1 MVDFGAL
8 PPEINSAR
16 MYAGPGSASLVAA
29 AQMWDSVAS
38 DLFSAAS
45 AFQSVVWGLTVG
57 SWIGSSAGLMVAAA
71 SPYVAW
77 MSVTAGQA
85 ELTAAQVRVAAA
97 AYETAYGLT
106 VPPPV
111 IAENRAELMILIA
124 TNLLGQNTPAIAVNE
139 AEYGTQLTE
148 LGVPIAPSTYYDH
161 INREPSRREL
171 RDGELKE
178 HISRVHAANYGVYG
192 ARKVWLTL
200 NREGIEVARCTV
212 ERLMTKL
219 GLSGTTRGKAR
230 RTTIADPA
238 TARPA
243 DLVQRRFGPPAPNRL
258 WVADLTYVSTWAG
271 FAYVAFVTDA
281 YARRILGWRV
291 ASTMATSM
299 VLDAI
304 EQAIWTRQQEGVLD
318 LKDVIHHTDRG
329 SQYTSIR
336 FSERLAEAGI
346 QPSVGAVGSSYDNAL
361 AETINGLYKTE
372 LIKPGKPWRSIEDV
386 ELATARWVDWFNH
399 RRLYQYCG
407 DVPPVELEAA
417 YYAQRQRPAAG

>member
-1 MVDFGAL
+1 GGSSRRY
-8 PPEINSAR
+8 PPELRERAVR
-16 MYAGPGSASLVAA
+16 
-29 AQMWDSVAS
+29 
-38 DLFSAAS
+38 
-45 AFQSVVWGLTVG
+45 
-57 SWIGSSAGLMVAAA
+57 MVAEIRGQHDSEWAA
-71 SPYVAW
+71 ISEVARLLGVGCAETVRKW
-77 MSVTAGQA
+77 VRQAHVDAGARPGTTTEESA
-85 ELTAAQVRVAAA
+85 ELKR
-97 AYETAYGLT
+97 LRRD
-106 VPPPV
+106 
-111 IAENRAELMILIA
+111 NAELRRANAILKTASGFLRGRARPASTLITRFIA
-124 TNLLGQNTPAIAVNE
+124 DHQGHREGPDGLRWGVKSIC
-139 AEYGTQLTE
+139 TQLTE

-219 GLSGTTRGKAR
+219 GLSGTTSGKAR